1 MSAFSAFDIS
11 ATGMSVE
18 RMRLD
23 VAAYNLANAQTTAG
37 PDGTAFSPLRV
48 VARPMGGPDFD
59 ALVAGHLSGAG
70 VAPMPLDV
78 QIERMQVAPR
88 MVYDPGHPDADAR
101 GFVAYPAINPVSE
114 MVQLITVTRAYEA
127 NVRALNAAKTMAL
140 KALEIG
146 SEK

>member
-1 MSAFSAFDIS
+1 MNAFTTFDIS
-11 ATGMSVE
+11 ATGMNVE

-37 PDGTAFSPLRV
+37 PDGTAFTPLRV
-48 VARPMGGPDFD
+48 VARPLGAADFD
-59 ALVAGHLSGAG
+59 ALVAGHLGGATFS
-70 VAPMPLDV
+70 PMPLDV
-78 QIERMQVAPR
+78 QIERMQSAPR
-88 MVYDPGHPDADAR
+88 LVYDPGHPDADAR
-101 GFVAYPAINPVSE
+101 GFVAYPAVNPVSE
-114 MVQLITVTRAYEA
+114 MIQLISVTRAYEA